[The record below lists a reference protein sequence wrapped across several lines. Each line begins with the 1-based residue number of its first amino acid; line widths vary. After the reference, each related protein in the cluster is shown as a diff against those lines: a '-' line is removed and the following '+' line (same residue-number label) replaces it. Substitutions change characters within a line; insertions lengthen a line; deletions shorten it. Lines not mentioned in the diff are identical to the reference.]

1 MAEKI
6 GDIIRARINE
16 LGYTQK
22 QVGEKIHRSQK
33 TIQSLLNST
42 TISSQRLIELSEVLD
57 CNLFL
62 FFTRPGGPL
71 ERFAP
76 ESCDEIQKEN
86 EALKEKAAKLED
98 QAARIQS
105 ELDHQK
111 EVVAYMKQTLEIQQA
126 YIKNMHPDKDKKD
139 DNP

>member
-6 GDIIRARINE
+6 GDIIRARIDE

-42 TISSQRLIELSEVLD
+42 TISSQRLIELSEVLN

-76 ESCDEIQKEN
+76 ESCDEIRNEN
-86 EALKEKAAKLED
+86 VALKEKVSKLED
-98 QAARIQS
+98 LVDRMQS
-105 ELDHQK
+105 DLDHQR

-126 YIKNMHPDKDKKD
+126 YIQNMSPNKDK
-139 DNP
+139 

>member
-6 GDIIRARINE
+6 GDIIRARIDE

-62 FFTRPGGPL
+62 FFTGPGGPL

-76 ESCDEIQKEN
+76 ESCDEIRKEN

-126 YIKNMHPDKDKKD
+126 YIKNMNPNKDKKD
-139 DNP
+139 DTP